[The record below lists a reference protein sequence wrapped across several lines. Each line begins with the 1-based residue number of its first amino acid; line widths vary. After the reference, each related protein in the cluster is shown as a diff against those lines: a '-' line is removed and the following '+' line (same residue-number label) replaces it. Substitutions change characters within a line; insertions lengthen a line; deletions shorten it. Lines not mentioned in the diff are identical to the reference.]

1 MDITGIINGTS
12 PAVSQPPPTTITSGT
27 DALANE
33 QTFLKL
39 FVAQLKNQD
48 PTNPADG
55 TQFVAQLAQFS
66 QLEQSLQMR
75 QDLDSMLKIL
85 STPPTTGSTTTTP
98 AAATV
103 SQ

>member
-1 MDITGIINGTS
+1 MDITAIANST
-12 PAVSQPPPTTITSGT
+12 PPTGSQTTAARISSAT
-27 DALANE
+27 DGLANE

-48 PTNPADG
+48 PLNPQDG

-75 QDLDSMLKIL
+75 QDLDALKQAIQPAT
-85 STPPTTGSTTTTP
+85 SPAGTPATPP
-98 AAATV
+98 
-103 SQ
+103 

>member
-1 MDITGIINGTS
+1 MAITATDNNTPVQAPQA
-12 PAVSQPPPTTITSGT
+12 PATTNTSGA

-48 PTNPADG
+48 PSSPQDP

-75 QDLDSMLKIL
+75 QDLDTMKQIMT
-85 STPPTTGSTTTTP
+85 TPPP
-98 AAATV
+98 AATPVGTTAP
-103 SQ
+103 